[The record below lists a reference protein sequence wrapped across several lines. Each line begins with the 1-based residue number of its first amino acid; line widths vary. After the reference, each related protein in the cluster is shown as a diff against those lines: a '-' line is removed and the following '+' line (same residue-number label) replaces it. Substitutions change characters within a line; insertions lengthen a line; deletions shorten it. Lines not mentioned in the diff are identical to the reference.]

1 MAGEDDGELKLI
13 GQYGSAFVTRVKL
26 ALSLK
31 GLSYEYIEEDLRN
44 KSELLLRSNPV
55 HKAVPVLIH
64 RGKPICDS
72 QVILQYIDEAFA
84 GTGTGPSL
92 LPADP
97 YERSVARFWA
107 AYIEDKLVPPWDR
120 VFRAKT
126 DGEREEPLKQMF
138 AAVDTLEGGLKEC
151 SKGKP
156 FFGGDSVGY
165 VDVVLGGAVSYA
177 KAHDALFGAKLID
190 AATTPLLAA
199 WMERFCELDAAK
211 AVLQDVDTVVE
222 YAKMLIA
229 KNAARASN

>member
-1 MAGEDDGELKLI
+1 MGGEEGGDGLKLI

-31 GLSYEYIEEDLRN
+31 GLSYEYVEEDLRN
-44 KSELLLRSNPV
+44 KSALLLSSNPV

-64 RGKPICDS
+64 RGKPICES
-72 QVILQYIDEAFA
+72 QVIVQYIDEAFA
-84 GTGTGPSL
+84 GIGPPL

-107 AYIEDKLVPPWDR
+107 AFIEDKLVSPWDR

-126 DGEREEPLKQMF
+126 EDEREEAMKQML
-138 AAVDTLEGGLKEC
+138 AAVDALEGALKE
-151 SKGKP
+151 GRPRP

-177 KAHDALFGAKLID
+177 KGHDALFGSELID
-190 AATTPLLAA
+190 AAKTPLLAA

-211 AVLQDVDTVVE
+211 AVLQDVDRVVQ
-222 YAKMLIA
+222 YGKMLIA
-229 KNAARASN
+229 KNAAATRQA

>member
-1 MAGEDDGELKLI
+1 MGGEEGGDELKLI

-31 GLSYEYIEEDLRN
+31 GLSYEYVEEDLRN
-44 KSELLLRSNPV
+44 KSALLLSSNPV

-64 RGKPICDS
+64 RGKPICES
-72 QVILQYIDEAFA
+72 QVIVQYIDEAFA
-84 GTGTGPSL
+84 GIGPPL

-107 AYIEDKLVPPWDR
+107 AFIEDKLVSPWDR

-126 DGEREEPLKQMF
+126 EDEREEAMKQML
-138 AAVDTLEGGLKEC
+138 AAVDALEGALKE
-151 SKGKP
+151 GRPRP

-177 KAHDALFGAKLID
+177 KGHDALFGSELID
-190 AATTPLLAA
+190 AAKTPLLAA

-211 AVLQDVDTVVE
+211 AVLQDVDRVVQ
-222 YAKMLIA
+222 YGKMLIA
-229 KNAARASN
+229 KNAASQAQA

>member
-1 MAGEDDGELKLI
+1 MGGEEGGDGLKLI

-31 GLSYEYIEEDLRN
+31 GLSYEYVEEDLRN
-44 KSELLLRSNPV
+44 KSALLLSSNPV

-64 RGKPICDS
+64 RGKPICES
-72 QVILQYIDEAFA
+72 QVIVQYIDEAFA
-84 GTGTGPSL
+84 GIGPPL

-107 AYIEDKLVPPWDR
+107 AFIEDKLVSPWDR

-126 DGEREEPLKQMF
+126 EDEREEAMKQML
-138 AAVDTLEGGLKEC
+138 AAVDALEGALKE
-151 SKGKP
+151 GRPRP

-177 KAHDALFGAKLID
+177 KGHDALFGSELID
-190 AATTPLLAA
+190 AAKTPLLAA

-211 AVLQDVDTVVE
+211 AVLQDVDRVVQ
-222 YAKMLIA
+222 YGKMLIA
-229 KNAARASN
+229 KNAASQAQA

>member
-1 MAGEDDGELKLI
+1 MGGEEGGDELKLI

-31 GLSYEYIEEDLRN
+31 GLSYEYVEEDLRN
-44 KSELLLRSNPV
+44 KSALLLSSNPV

-64 RGKPICDS
+64 RGKPICES

-84 GTGTGPSL
+84 GIDPPL

-107 AYIEDKLVPPWDR
+107 AFIEDKLVSPWDR

-126 DGEREEPLKQMF
+126 EDEREEAMKQML
-138 AAVDTLEGGLKEC
+138 AAVESLEGALKE
-151 SKGKP
+151 GRPRP

-177 KAHDALFGAKLID
+177 KGHDALFGSELID
-190 AATTPLLAA
+190 AAKTPLLAA

-211 AVLQDVDTVVE
+211 AVLQDVDRVVQ
-222 YAKMLIA
+222 YGKMLIA
-229 KNAARASN
+229 KNAATRQA